1 MSIFDG
7 VDFSNLTCYRA
18 EKNIADDWD
27 RKYITTRLEFE
38 DTTGKPVF
46 AVRSSYS
53 IDDHLKIIL
62 EDAIKVSCDNFI
74 VNNKL
79 RLRSFGLHDITEVIK
94 KDLEI
99 IEQLFESSPDDVKRV
114 Y

>member
-7 VDFSNLTCYRA
+7 VDFSKLKTVRA

-38 DTTGKPVF
+38 DTTGNPVF

-53 IDDHLKIIL
+53 IDDHLKVIF
-62 EDAIKVSCDNFI
+62 EDTIKVSCDNHI
-74 VNNKL
+74 LNNRL
-79 RLRSFGLHDITEVIK
+79 RLRSFGLHDLTEDLQ
-94 KDLEI
+94 KDI
-99 IEQLFESSPDDVKRV
+99 DTIQRLFDTSPDEIKRV